1 MGKILSL
8 DNPPHRASMFAV
20 AALVLAAA
28 APAAEAQ
35 TAEATTDTSNGPATL
50 NTVVVTGT
58 RTTTLQAADSPAPIQ
73 VLSAQALQTASG
85 NPDLINT
92 LANLIPSL
100 TAQGFGGDMANQTLQ
115 AKLRGLSPNHTLV
128 LVDGKR
134 RHTTGNLAVLGG
146 PYQGGA
152 GVDLNFIPISAID
165 HIEVLTEGAAA
176 QYGTDAI
183 AGVINI
189 ILKKKA
195 SGGMVSGTYGHYMD
209 QGGVTSEVAG
219 NVGFKPADGAYL
231 NLTGE
236 VHNHGHS
243 QRGGI
248 DPRVIDPANVDPAH
262 GGTYPNTNEP
272 YATGYP
278 YLNQIQGDAAYH
290 SKIGAFSAGFGLG
303 DNVRFYTFGTYGD
316 KDAASFENYRQP
328 NKVHYTDP
336 NTGVTTYMYPYGFSP
351 EEAIQE
357 RDYSVTGGL
366 KGEVALWNWD
376 LSTTLGDDRIKL
388 FTLGSA
394 NAGLYGGD
402 GGSFPGTGASPTD
415 FYDGF
420 FSASQWTSNLDFS
433 RDFEIG
439 MAAPLNVAFGAEY
452 RRDKYEIG
460 AGNPS
465 SYLYGGAQSFPG
477 FTPTDAGDH
486 SRRNYAGYVDLA
498 GKPIEKLYVDIA
510 GRYEHY
516 SDFGST
522 TIGKLTARYDFT
534 EAYAIRGTIS
544 SGFRAPTLAEEF
556 YSTTNVGP
564 STAFVQLPPN
574 AKAAQLLGLG
584 NGLEPE
590 KSISYSIGF
599 VFRPIPRLTAT
610 LDLYQTNIRNRIVGS
625 GTIYGT
631 VSGTTYSQAATD
643 AIIANGNVLDPDV
656 QAHGDTGINIFANG
670 ISTRTRGADLSVDYP
685 VEYVFNNTSF
695 GTVDWS
701 IAATYNQTSVTS
713 VRATPSQLAEVPT
726 TVPPT
731 PPQELF
737 NATAITDLTT
747 ASPKYVIN
755 LGALWTRGKYTVNLV
770 EKLYGSSEEYQ
781 NDDANV
787 SVAPI
792 YRTRIGP
799 TPITN
804 LDLGY
809 QATKEIKLDVG
820 AINLFNEYPDKIN
833 ATVLAN
839 ERAGNDNAA
848 VQIYPSFS
856 PFGINGG
863 YYYAKATYSF

>member
-28 APAAEAQ
+28 APVAEAQ

-92 LANLIPSL
+92 LAQIVPSL
-100 TAQGFGGDMANQTLQ
+100 TAQGFGGDQANQTLQ
-115 AKLRGLSPNHTLV
+115 AKLRGLSPNHVLV

-152 GVDLNFIPISAID
+152 GADLNFIPLAAID

-195 SGGMVSGTYGHYMD
+195 SGGMVSGTYGNYMD
-209 QGGVTSEVAG
+209 QGGVTGEVSG

-231 NLTGE
+231 NMTGE

-248 DPRVIDPANVDPAH
+248 DPRMLDPKLIDPAH
-262 GGTYPNTNEP
+262 GGTYPDTNLP
-272 YATGYP
+272 NAPGYP
-278 YLNQIQGDAAYH
+278 YTNQIQGDAAYH
-290 SKIGAFSAGFGLG
+290 SKLAEFNGGFGLG
-303 DNVRFYTFGTYGD
+303 DDVRFYTFGTYGE
-316 KDAASFENYRQP
+316 KNAASYENFRMP
-328 NKVHYTDP
+328 DKVSYTDP
-336 NTGVTTYMYPYGFSP
+336 TTKVTTYPYPYGFSP
-351 EEAIQE
+351 EEATKE
-357 RDYSVTGGL
+357 RDYSITGGL
-366 KGEVALWNWD
+366 QGMVYQWNWD
-376 LSTTLGDDRIKL
+376 LSTTLGNDRIKVY
-388 FTLGSA
+388 TLNSS
-394 NAGLYGGD
+394 NASLYAA
-402 GGSFPGTGASPTD
+402 TGASPTD
-415 FYDGF
+415 FYDGV
-420 FSASQWTSNLDFS
+420 FSASQWTTTLDFS

-439 MAAPLNVAFGAEY
+439 MASPLNVAFGAES
-452 RRDKYEIG
+452 RRDAYEIG
-460 AGNPS
+460 AGIPA
-465 SYLYGGAQSFPG
+465 SYQNGGAQSYPG

-498 GKPIEKLYVDIA
+498 GKPIANLYIDLA

-522 TIGKLTARYDFT
+522 EVGKLTARYDFNS
-534 EAYAIRGTIS
+534 AYAIRGTVS
-544 SGFRAPTLAEEF
+544 TGFRAPTLAEEF
-556 YSTTNVGP
+556 YSATNVGP
-564 STAFVQLPPN
+564 TTAFVQLPPN
-574 AKAAQLLGLG
+574 AAAAKLLGLG
-584 NGLEPE
+584 DGLQPE
-590 KSISYSIGF
+590 KSINYSLGF

-610 LDLYQTNIRNRIVGS
+610 LDIYQTNIRNRIVGS

-631 VSGTTYSQAATD
+631 VNGTTYSQVATD
-643 AIIANGNVLDPDV
+643 AIIANGNALDPDV
-656 QAHGDTGINIFANG
+656 VAKGSTGINIFANG
-670 ISTRTRGADLSVDYP
+670 ISTRTRGADLVVDYP
-685 VEYVFNNTSF
+685 VEYTFNNISF

-701 IAATYNQTSVTS
+701 IGATYNQTSVTS
-713 VRATPSQLAEVPT
+713 VRDTPDALATAPDKLPAQS
-726 TVPPT
+726 
-731 PPQELF
+731 LF

-747 ASPKYVIN
+747 AAPKYVVN
-755 LGALWTRGKYTVNLV
+755 LGGLWTRGKFTVNLV
-770 EKLYGSSEEYQ
+770 EKIYGPSSEMQ
-781 NDDANV
+781 NDDGDNDTSDV
-787 SVAPI
+787 TPVYKTSI
-792 YRTRIGP
+792 HT

-809 QATKEIKLDVG
+809 QATKEIKLNVG
-820 AINLFNEYPDKIN
+820 AINLFNEYPDQIN
-833 ATVLAN
+833 GTVLAH
-839 ERAGNDNAA
+839 ERAADDNAA

-856 PFGINGG
+856 PYGINGG
-863 YYYAKATYSF
+863 FYYAKATYTF